1 MVQLMP
7 LPPPSSLDSLKSRM
21 VLTFLVPA
29 YPGWPGKEAVKLASV
44 CLDTI
49 VSQRVLRW
57 ILVLQS

>member
-1 MVQLMP
+1 
-7 LPPPSSLDSLKSRM
+7 M